1 MSLGQLETVAPAAFR
16 DAISQHAAGVAV
28 VTSVDGS
35 APVGMTVSTFASHSV
50 DPPTVSCDLAVTSA
64 TLAAIRDARRFAVHL
79 LDARQEELALRFAS
93 SRVNRFA
100 DTRWSWADGL
110 PALDGVLARFACTLL
125 ADVEVG
131 DHVVVLGTVTEAT
144 ADPARTPLIHQDRR
158 FRRLHLA

>member
-1 MSLGQLETVAPAAFR
+1 VTLGQLETVAPATFR
-16 DAISQHAAGVAV
+16 DAISQHATGVAV
-28 VTSVDGS
+28 VTSRAGP

-79 LDARQEELALRFAS
+79 LDARQEQLALRFAAS
-93 SRVNRFA
+93 GADRFV
-100 DTRWSWADGL
+100 DTRWSWTDGV

-131 DHVVVLGTVTEAT
+131 DHVIVLGTVNEAT
-144 ADPARTPLIHQDRR
+144 ADPTRTPLVHQARA
-158 FRRLHLA
+158 FRRLQT